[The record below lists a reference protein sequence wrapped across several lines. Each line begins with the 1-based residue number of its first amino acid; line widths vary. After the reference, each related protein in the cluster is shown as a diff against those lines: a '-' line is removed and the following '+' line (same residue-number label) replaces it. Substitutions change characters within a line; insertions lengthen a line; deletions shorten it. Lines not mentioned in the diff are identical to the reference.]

1 MKSGRHLVELFL
13 VWKTSTGNLERRF
26 RRFRETRTPQRAKLL
41 DLSVEDCMIVDHA
54 PSSKILRI
62 LQSSFST
69 SRDAAKNNY
78 ISQLLKLHETL
89 YGRQKQRVNRDER
102 RDAGVKKELVSGRLG
117 PETEAAFGRKREAA
131 VAVVAAACQDKRARM
146 LCNAPLGLSRVAQEA
161 AAESAANPAAASAST
176 VARVAKRAVPVKD
189 QNLRGAEAAA
199 KARAKREEK
208 VVQSSTRAR
217 QESAGRDAEDLA
229 PARKAGIMLV
239 RFQDVEARLKAQRLR
254 FTVTSDPV
262 DFVAK
267 VARVPAS
274 SGKGHVV
281 LAPLDATDYAL
292 SSKIAAAVM
301 GGYCA
306 TPKDFLNEKGPPLG
320 IMYCE
325 KYKGPSTYH
334 VAVSPALAEKFP
346 TIQQLLL
353 AIAQAPGSCFKFYK
367 SERKLLKFFDKTVKT
382 TKRLH
387 QRTFVLATSSV
398 RSQVLTLT
406 QTKKNQ
412 PAQDKTVKEA
422 HRALYIDPQSFAEKF
437 HDSERALC
445 PGCPK

>member
-1 MKSGRHLVELFL
+1 MGTRFGGMARNEKWPPPCGIVPRLENVHWQSG
-13 VWKTSTGNLERRF
+13 
-26 RRFRETRTPQRAKLL
+26 AA
-41 DLSVEDCMIVDHA
+41 LS
-54 PSSKILRI
+54 PL
-62 LQSSFST
+62 
-69 SRDAAKNNY
+69 SRDTDPSACQAPGPLRRRLHDRRSRAVQQNTPHPA
-78 ISQLLKLHETL
+78 IVVFDFARCGQEQLLQPIPEIARDD
-89 YGRQKQRVNRDER
+89 YGRQKQRVNREER

-131 VAVVAAACQDKRARM
+131 VADVAAASQDKRARM
-146 LCNAPLGLSRVAQEA
+146 LCNAPLGLLRVAQEA

-262 DFVAK
+262 DFVAQ

-274 SGKGHVV
+274 LGKGHVV

-292 SSKIAAAVM
+292 SSQIAAAVM
-301 GGYCA
+301 GGYFA

-398 RSQVLTLT
+398 RSQV
-406 QTKKNQ
+406 
-412 PAQDKTVKEA
+412 
-422 HRALYIDPQSFAEKF
+422 
-437 HDSERALC
+437 
-445 PGCPK
+445 